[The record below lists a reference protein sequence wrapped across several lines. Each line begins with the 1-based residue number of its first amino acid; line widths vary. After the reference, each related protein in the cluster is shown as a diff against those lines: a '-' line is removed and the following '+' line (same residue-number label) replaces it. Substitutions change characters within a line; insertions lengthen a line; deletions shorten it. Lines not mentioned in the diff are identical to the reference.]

1 MVSAGNSLSDG
12 LATQEL
18 EVELHHLRGE
28 YVRLL
33 KTTEELRKNLTTL
46 RAQVTDLAG
55 DPCSSAVVAAFW
67 QSSHSDHLV
76 LSGHSL

>member
-33 KTTEELRKNLTTL
+33 KTTEELRKNLTAL
-46 RAQVTDLAG
+46 RAQVTDLAL
-55 DPCSSAVVAAFW
+55 DHCSSALVAAFW
-67 QSSHSDHLV
+67 QSSPMIRNQAL
-76 LSGHSL
+76 

>member
-33 KTTEELRKNLTTL
+33 KTTEELRKNLTAL

-55 DPCSSAVVAAFW
+55 DHCSSALLLLSGNQATMV
-67 QSSHSDHLV
+67 H
-76 LSGHSL
+76 SGHSL